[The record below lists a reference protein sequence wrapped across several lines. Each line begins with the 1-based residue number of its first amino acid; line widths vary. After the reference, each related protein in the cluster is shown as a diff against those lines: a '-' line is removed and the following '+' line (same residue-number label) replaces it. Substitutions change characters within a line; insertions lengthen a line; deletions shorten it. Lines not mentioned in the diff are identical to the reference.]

1 MPRIDIKLKEE
12 PLKTARTFY
21 NKKMKNFLKSM
32 VLILTLVLFNK
43 SAFSCDALKNVQL
56 GEDFSKSSEI
66 LEFIDAHLP
75 EDYDD
80 GVTAVYESNTAD
92 YCPDMG
98 LDNTILKVFIFES
111 KIAGIRLETWDLE
124 AQENEIY
131 KFVKHYYGNIGE
143 AAKEK
148 NWTGY
153 KDISSGGNKLFYTKM
168 IDNNGIVDGV
178 IETFDITTKELVNY
192 TFSEDIVEVGE

>member
-80 GVTAVYESNTAD
+80 GVTAVYESNTDD

-143 AAKEK
+143 EAKEK

-168 IDNNGIVDGV
+168 MDNNGIVDGV
-178 IETFDITTKELVNY
+178 IETFDITTEELVNY
-192 TFSEDIVEVGE
+192 TFSEDLVEVGE

>member
-1 MPRIDIKLKEE
+1 
-12 PLKTARTFY
+12 
-21 NKKMKNFLKSM
+21 MKNFLR
-32 VLILTLVLFNK
+32 LITVILALVSFNK
-43 SAFSCDALKNVQL
+43 NAFSCDAIKNVSI
-56 GEDFSKSSEI
+56 GEDFSKYSEI
-66 LEFIDAHLP
+66 LDFIDVYNQ
-75 EDYDD
+75 EDYDE
-80 GVTAVYESNTAD
+80 GTTVEYQSNTAD

-98 LDNTILKVFIFES
+98 LDNTILKVFIYQS
-111 KIAGIRLETWDLE
+111 KIAGIRLETWDME

-131 KFVKHYYGNIGE
+131 KFVKNYYGNIGE
-143 AAKEK
+143 EAKKK

-178 IETFDITTKELVNY
+178 IETFDITTEELVNY

>member
-1 MPRIDIKLKEE
+1 
-12 PLKTARTFY
+12 
-21 NKKMKNFLKSM
+21 MKNFLKSM
-32 VLILTLVLFNK
+32 VLLLTLVLFNK
-43 SAFSCDALKNVQL
+43 SAFSCDAIKNVQL
-56 GEDFSKSSEI
+56 GEDFSRSSEI
-66 LEFIDAHLP
+66 LDFIDAHLP
-75 EDYDD
+75 EDYDE

-131 KFVKHYYGNIGE
+131 KFVKNYYGNIGE
-143 AAKEK
+143 EAKEK
-148 NWTGY
+148 NWSGY

>member
-43 SAFSCDALKNVQL
+43 SAFSCDAIKNVQL
-56 GEDFSKSSEI
+56 GEDFSRSSEI
-66 LEFIDAHLP
+66 LDFIDIHIP
-75 EDYDD
+75 EDYDE

-124 AQENEIY
+124 VQENEIY
-131 KFVKHYYGNIGE
+131 KFVKNYYGNIGE
-143 AAKEK
+143 EAKKK

-168 IDNNGIVDGV
+168 MDNNGIVDGV
-178 IETFDITTKELVNY
+178 IETFDITTEELVNY
-192 TFSEDIVEVGE
+192 TFSEDIIEVGE